1 MNKMEDTSKKVL
13 HKENQRKAF
22 TKEEVF
28 KYFFLIC
35 SILSIFF
42 LLLICVFIFKDSFG
56 FIGKIGVKNFVLND
70 AWTPMNV
77 PASYGIL
84 PMIIGSILITA
95 MSCIAAVPVSIMV
108 ACYLAFDCPKNIYR
122 ILKPALNLMTGIPS
136 IVYGFFALTV
146 IVPINRSLFG
156 GTGMNMLSAA
166 ILLLIMVLPTI
177 ISMAEASLRTVPKS
191 FYQGSLSLGATHDE
205 TITRVMV
212 PAAKSGIFAGIIL
225 GVGRAIGETMAVI
238 LVAGNQTRLTFNP
251 LKGIRTMTTNIV
263 LEMAYAAGEHRQALI
278 ATAAVLFIFIL
289 LINIGFFI
297 VKNRSENNG

>member
-1 MNKMEDTSKKVL
+1 MEDTNKKVL

-42 LLLICVFIFKDSFG
+42 LLLICIFIFKDSFG
-56 FIGKIGVKNFVLND
+56 FIGKIGVKNFILND

-84 PMIIGSILITA
+84 PMIIGSVLITA

>member
-1 MNKMEDTSKKVL
+1 MEDTNKKVL

-42 LLLICVFIFKDSFG
+42 LLLICIFIFKDSFG

-84 PMIIGSILITA
+84 PMIIGSVLITA

-146 IVPINRSLFG
+146 IVPINRSIFG
-156 GTGMNMLSAA
+156 GTGMNMLSAS

-263 LEMAYAAGEHRQALI
+263 MEMAYAAGEHRQALI

-297 VKNRSENNG
+297 VKSRSENNG

>member
-1 MNKMEDTSKKVL
+1 MEDTSKKVL

-42 LLLICVFIFKDSFG
+42 LLLICIFIFKDSFG

-84 PMIIGSILITA
+84 PMIIGSVLITA

-156 GTGMNMLSAA
+156 GTGMNMLSAS

-297 VKNRSENNG
+297 AKSRSENNG

>member
-1 MNKMEDTSKKVL
+1 MNKMEDTNKKVL

-42 LLLICVFIFKDSFG
+42 LLLICIFIFKDSFG
-56 FIGKIGVKNFVLND
+56 FIGKIGVKNFVLKD
-70 AWTPMNV
+70 AWAPMNV

-84 PMIIGSILITA
+84 PMIIGSVLITA

-108 ACYLAFDCPKNIYR
+108 ACYLAFDCPKSIYR

-156 GTGMNMLSAA
+156 GTGMNMLSAS

-177 ISMAEASLRTVPKS
+177 ISMAEASLRTVPQS

-263 LEMAYAAGEHRQALI
+263 MEMAYAAGEHRQALI

-297 VKNRSENNG
+297 AKSRSENNG

>member
-1 MNKMEDTSKKVL
+1 MEDTSKKVL

-42 LLLICVFIFKDSFG
+42 LLLICIFIFKDSFG
-56 FIGKIGVKNFVLND
+56 FIGKIGVKNFILND

-84 PMIIGSILITA
+84 PMIIGSVLITA

-108 ACYLAFDCPKNIYR
+108 ACYLAFDCPKNIYK

-297 VKNRSENNG
+297 VKSRSENHG

>member
-42 LLLICVFIFKDSFG
+42 LLLICIFIFKDSFG
-56 FIGKIGVKNFVLND
+56 FIGKIGVKNFILND

-84 PMIIGSILITA
+84 PMIIGSVLITA

-108 ACYLAFDCPKNIYR
+108 ACYLAFDCPKNIYK

-177 ISMAEASLRTVPKS
+177 ISMAEASLRTVPQS

>member
-1 MNKMEDTSKKVL
+1 MEDTSKKVL

-42 LLLICVFIFKDSFG
+42 LLLICIFIFKDSFG

-84 PMIIGSILITA
+84 PMIIGSVLITA

-108 ACYLAFDCPKNIYR
+108 ACYLAFDCPKNIYK

-177 ISMAEASLRTVPKS
+177 ISMAEASLRTVPES

>member
-1 MNKMEDTSKKVL
+1 MEDTSKKVL

-42 LLLICVFIFKDSFG
+42 LLLICIFIFKDSFG

-84 PMIIGSILITA
+84 PMIIGSVLITA

-108 ACYLAFDCPKNIYR
+108 ACYLAFDCPQNIYR

-238 LVAGNQTRLTFNP
+238 LVAGNQTRLTLNP

>member
-1 MNKMEDTSKKVL
+1 MEDTNKKVV
-13 HKENQRKAF
+13 HKGNQRKAI

-28 KYFFLIC
+28 KYFFIIC

-42 LLLICVFIFKDSFG
+42 LLLICIFIFKDSLA
-56 FIGKIGVKNFVLND
+56 FIGKVGVKNFVLND

-84 PMIIGSILITA
+84 PMIIGSVLITA

-122 ILKPALNLMTGIPS
+122 ILKPALNLMTCIPS

-146 IVPINRSLFG
+146 IVPINREVFG

-177 ISMAEASLRTVPKS
+177 ISMSEASLRTVPQS

-225 GVGRAIGETMAVI
+225 GVGRAIGETMAVV
-238 LVAGNQTRLTFNP
+238 LVAGNQTRLTLNP

-263 LEMAYAAGEHRQALI
+263 MEMAYAAGEHRQALI

-297 VKNRSENNG
+297 AKSRSENNG

>member
-1 MNKMEDTSKKVL
+1 MEDTNKKVL

-42 LLLICVFIFKDSFG
+42 LLLICIFIFKDSFG
-56 FIGKIGVKNFVLND
+56 FIGKIGVKNFVLKD

-84 PMIIGSILITA
+84 PMIIGSVLITA

-146 IVPINRSLFG
+146 IVPINRSIFG
-156 GTGMNMLSAA
+156 GTGMNMLSAS

-177 ISMAEASLRTVPKS
+177 ISMAEASLRTVPQS

-289 LINIGFFI
+289 IINIGFFI

>member
-1 MNKMEDTSKKVL
+1 MEDTNKKVL
-13 HKENQRKAF
+13 HKGNQRKAI

-35 SILSIFF
+35 SILSILF
-42 LLLICVFIFKDSFG
+42 LLLICIFIFKDSLA
-56 FIGKIGVKNFVLND
+56 FIGKVGVKNFVLND

-84 PMIIGSILITA
+84 PMIIGSVLITA
-95 MSCIAAVPVSIMV
+95 MSCIAAVSVSIMV

-177 ISMAEASLRTVPKS
+177 ISMAEASLRTVPQS

-225 GVGRAIGETMAVI
+225 GVGRAIGETMAVV
-238 LVAGNQTRLTFNP
+238 LVAGNQTRLTLNP

-263 LEMAYAAGEHRQALI
+263 MEMAYAAGEHRQALI

-297 VKNRSENNG
+297 GKSRGENNG

>member
-1 MNKMEDTSKKVL
+1 MEDTSKKVL

-42 LLLICVFIFKDSFG
+42 LLLICIFIFKDSFG

-84 PMIIGSILITA
+84 PMVIGSVLITA

-146 IVPINRSLFG
+146 IVPINRSIFG
-156 GTGMNMLSAA
+156 GTGMNMLSAS

-297 VKNRSENNG
+297 VKSRSENNG

>member
-1 MNKMEDTSKKVL
+1 MEDTSKKVL

-42 LLLICVFIFKDSFG
+42 LLLICIFIFKDSFG

-84 PMIIGSILITA
+84 PMIIGSVLITA

-108 ACYLAFDCPKNIYR
+108 ACYLAFDCPKNIYK

-177 ISMAEASLRTVPKS
+177 ISMAEASLRTVPQS

-205 TITRVMV
+205 TITRVIV

>member
-1 MNKMEDTSKKVL
+1 
-13 HKENQRKAF
+13 
-22 TKEEVF
+22 
-28 KYFFLIC
+28 
-35 SILSIFF
+35 
-42 LLLICVFIFKDSFG
+42 
-56 FIGKIGVKNFVLND
+56 
-70 AWTPMNV
+70 MNV

-84 PMIIGSILITA
+84 PMIIGSVLITA

-108 ACYLAFDCPKNIYR
+108 ACYLAFDCPKKIYR

-177 ISMAEASLRTVPKS
+177 ISMAEASLRTVPQS

-205 TITRVMV
+205 TITRVIV

>member
-1 MNKMEDTSKKVL
+1 MEDTSKKVL

-42 LLLICVFIFKDSFG
+42 LLLICIFIFKDSFG

-84 PMIIGSILITA
+84 PMIIGSVLITA

-108 ACYLAFDCPKNIYR
+108 ACYLAFDCPQNIYK

>member
-42 LLLICVFIFKDSFG
+42 LLLICIFIFKDSFG

-84 PMIIGSILITA
+84 PMIIGSVLITA

-108 ACYLAFDCPKNIYR
+108 ACYLAFDCPKNIYK

-177 ISMAEASLRTVPKS
+177 ISMAEASLRTVPES

-263 LEMAYAAGEHRQALI
+263 MEMAYAAGEHRQALI

>member
-1 MNKMEDTSKKVL
+1 MEDTNKKVL

-42 LLLICVFIFKDSFG
+42 LLLICIFIFKDSFG

-84 PMIIGSILITA
+84 PMIIGSVLITA

-108 ACYLAFDCPKNIYR
+108 ACYLAFDCPQNIYR

-156 GTGMNMLSAA
+156 GTGMNMLSAS

>member
-1 MNKMEDTSKKVL
+1 MEDTSKKVL

>member
-1 MNKMEDTSKKVL
+1 MEDTNKKVL
-13 HKENQRKAF
+13 HKENQRKSF

-56 FIGKIGVKNFVLND
+56 FIAKIGGKNFLLND
-70 AWTPMNV
+70 SWAPMNV
-77 PASYGIL
+77 PPSYGIL
-84 PMIIGSILITA
+84 PMIIGSVMITFL
-95 MSCIAAVPVSIMV
+95 SCVAAVPISIMV
-108 ACYLAFDCPKNIYR
+108 ACYLAFDCPNKIYR

-136 IVYGFFALTV
+136 IVYGFFALTI
-146 IVPINRSLFG
+146 IVPINRSIFG

-166 ILLLIMVLPTI
+166 ILLLIMILPTI
-177 ISMAEASLRTVPKS
+177 ISMAESSLRTVPKS

-212 PAAKSGIFAGIIL
+212 SAAKSGIFAGIIL

-251 LKGIRTMTTNIV
+251 LKGVRTMTTNIV
-263 LEMAYAAGEHRQALI
+263 MEMAYAAGEHRQALI

-289 LINIGFFI
+289 IINLGFFI
-297 VKNRSENNG
+297 LKNRSENNG

>member
-1 MNKMEDTSKKVL
+1 MEDTSKKVL

-42 LLLICVFIFKDSFG
+42 LLLICIFIFKDSFG

-84 PMIIGSILITA
+84 PMIIGSVLITA

-108 ACYLAFDCPKNIYR
+108 ACYLAFDCPKNIYI

>member
-1 MNKMEDTSKKVL
+1 MEDTNKKVL

-42 LLLICVFIFKDSFG
+42 LLLICIFIFKDSFG

-84 PMIIGSILITA
+84 PMIIGSVLITA

-146 IVPINRSLFG
+146 IVPINRSIFG
-156 GTGMNMLSAA
+156 GTGMNMLSAS

-263 LEMAYAAGEHRQALI
+263 MEMAYAAGEHRQALI

>member
-1 MNKMEDTSKKVL
+1 MEDTSKKVL

-42 LLLICVFIFKDSFG
+42 LLLICIFIFKDSFG
-56 FIGKIGVKNFVLND
+56 FIGKIGVKNFILND

-84 PMIIGSILITA
+84 PMIIGSVLITA

-108 ACYLAFDCPKNIYR
+108 ACYLAFDCPKNIYK

>member
-1 MNKMEDTSKKVL
+1 MEDTSKKVL

-42 LLLICVFIFKDSFG
+42 LLLICIFIFKDSFG

-84 PMIIGSILITA
+84 PMIIGSVLITA

-108 ACYLAFDCPKNIYR
+108 ACYLAFDCPQNIYR

-177 ISMAEASLRTVPKS
+177 ISMAEASLRTVPQS

>member
-1 MNKMEDTSKKVL
+1 MEDTSKKVL

-42 LLLICVFIFKDSFG
+42 LLLICIFIFKDSFG

-84 PMIIGSILITA
+84 PMIIGSVLITA

-108 ACYLAFDCPKNIYR
+108 ACYLAFDCPKKIYR

-297 VKNRSENNG
+297 VKNRSENHG

>member
-1 MNKMEDTSKKVL
+1 MNKMEDTNKKVL

-42 LLLICVFIFKDSFG
+42 LLLICIFIFKDSFG

-84 PMIIGSILITA
+84 PMIIGSVLITA

-146 IVPINRSLFG
+146 IVPINRSIFG

>member
-1 MNKMEDTSKKVL
+1 MEDTSKKVL

-42 LLLICVFIFKDSFG
+42 LLLICIFIFKDSFG
-56 FIGKIGVKNFVLND
+56 FIGKIGVKNFILND

-84 PMIIGSILITA
+84 PMIIGSVLITA

-108 ACYLAFDCPKNIYR
+108 ACYLAFDCPKNIYK

-156 GTGMNMLSAA
+156 GTGMNMLSAS

>member
-1 MNKMEDTSKKVL
+1 MEDTSKKVL

-42 LLLICVFIFKDSFG
+42 LLLICIFIFKDSFG
-56 FIGKIGVKNFVLND
+56 FIGKIGVKNFVLKD

-84 PMIIGSILITA
+84 PMIIGSVLITA

-297 VKNRSENNG
+297 VKSRSENHG

>member
-1 MNKMEDTSKKVL
+1 MEDTNKKVL
-13 HKENQRKAF
+13 HKGNQRKAI

-35 SILSIFF
+35 SILSILF
-42 LLLICVFIFKDSFG
+42 LLLICIFIFKDSLA
-56 FIGKIGVKNFVLND
+56 FIGKVGVKNFVLND

-84 PMIIGSILITA
+84 PMIIGSVLITA
-95 MSCIAAVPVSIMV
+95 MSCIAAVSVSIMV

-156 GTGMNMLSAA
+156 GTGMNMLSAS

>member
-1 MNKMEDTSKKVL
+1 MEDTSKKVL

-42 LLLICVFIFKDSFG
+42 LLLICIFIFKDSFG

-84 PMIIGSILITA
+84 PMIIGSVLITA

-108 ACYLAFDCPKNIYR
+108 ACYLAFDCPKNIYK

-177 ISMAEASLRTVPKS
+177 ISMAEASLRTVPES

-263 LEMAYAAGEHRQALI
+263 MEMAYAAGEHRQALI

>member
-1 MNKMEDTSKKVL
+1 
-13 HKENQRKAF
+13 
-22 TKEEVF
+22 
-28 KYFFLIC
+28 
-35 SILSIFF
+35 
-42 LLLICVFIFKDSFG
+42 
-56 FIGKIGVKNFVLND
+56 
-70 AWTPMNV
+70 MNV

-84 PMIIGSILITA
+84 PMVIGSILITA
-95 MSCIAAVPVSIMV
+95 MSCIAAVPVSVMV
-108 ACYLAFDCPKNIYR
+108 ACYLAFDCPKNIYK

-156 GTGMNMLSAA
+156 GTGMNMLSAS

>member
-1 MNKMEDTSKKVL
+1 MEDTSKKVL

-42 LLLICVFIFKDSFG
+42 LLLICIFIFKDSFG

-84 PMIIGSILITA
+84 PMVIGSVLITA

-108 ACYLAFDCPKNIYR
+108 ACYLAFDCPKNIYK

-289 LINIGFFI
+289 LINIGFFV

>member
-1 MNKMEDTSKKVL
+1 MEDTNKKVL

-42 LLLICVFIFKDSFG
+42 LLLICIFIFKDSFG

-84 PMIIGSILITA
+84 PMIIGSVLITA

-156 GTGMNMLSAA
+156 GTGMNMLSAS

-263 LEMAYAAGEHRQALI
+263 MEMAYAAGEHRQALI

>member
-1 MNKMEDTSKKVL
+1 MEDTSKKVL

-84 PMIIGSILITA
+84 PMIIGSVLITA

>member
-1 MNKMEDTSKKVL
+1 MEDTSKKVL

-42 LLLICVFIFKDSFG
+42 LLLICIFIFKDSYG

-84 PMIIGSILITA
+84 PMIIGSVLITA

-156 GTGMNMLSAA
+156 GTGMNMLSAS

-297 VKNRSENNG
+297 VKSRGENNG

>member
-1 MNKMEDTSKKVL
+1 MEDTSKKVL

-42 LLLICVFIFKDSFG
+42 LLLICIFIFKDSFG
-56 FIGKIGVKNFVLND
+56 FIGKIGVKNFILND

-84 PMIIGSILITA
+84 PMIIGSVLITA

-108 ACYLAFDCPKNIYR
+108 ACYLAFDCPKNIYK

-297 VKNRSENNG
+297 VKSRGENNG

>member
-1 MNKMEDTSKKVL
+1 MEDTSKKVL

-42 LLLICVFIFKDSFG
+42 LLLICIFIFKDSFG
-56 FIGKIGVKNFVLND
+56 FIGKIGVKNFILND

-84 PMIIGSILITA
+84 PMIIGSVLITA

-108 ACYLAFDCPKNIYR
+108 ACYLAFDCPQNIYR

-177 ISMAEASLRTVPKS
+177 ISMAEASLRTVPQS

>member
-1 MNKMEDTSKKVL
+1 MEDTNKKVL

-42 LLLICVFIFKDSFG
+42 LLLICIFIFKDSFG

-84 PMIIGSILITA
+84 PMIIGSVLITA

-108 ACYLAFDCPKNIYR
+108 ACYLAFDCPKNIYK

-297 VKNRSENNG
+297 VKSRSENNG